1 MTKQNLNMAAIAAIV
16 LAVLALV
23 LQFVFAASQHATRA
37 LAAEIAWP
45 VLLIVGVGLFIYGRR
60 LKS

>member
-1 MTKQNLNMAAIAAIV
+1 MTKQNLNMAVIAAIV
-16 LAVLALV
+16 LAVVALV
-23 LQFVFAASQHATRA
+23 LQSVFAAGQHHTLT

-45 VLLIVGVGLFIYGRR
+45 VLVIIGVGLFIYGRR